1 MLTPGGMRE
10 TRDSLGPILFALEQI
25 EARGTLLAFN
35 RDHSERVLLMKV
47 MAEIELVAWN
57 AVRKEYELTPF
68 GCRCLAEHRGRSCSD
83 LARSGAERGHDHE
96 RCG

>member
-83 LARSGAERGHDHE
+83 FARSGAETGT
-96 RCG
+96 